1 MFKAYLPSNGTRDI
15 RSVPIA
21 FLLLILYIATS
32 TSCCSIFIFLP
43 LVVYDY
49 NSSDL
54 Y

>member
-1 MFKAYLPSNGTRDI
+1 MIKACLPSRGTSDI

-21 FLLLILYIATS
+21 FLLLILCIATS
-32 TSCCSIFIFLP
+32 TSLSSIHIFFP
-43 LVVYDY
+43 FVEYVY